1 MTDPQFND
9 FIFEHFLER
18 RLLNM
23 STPNFLFGLVDSPRV
38 SIVADLN
45 FRGLKFLRHRNIW
58 VLKYHHETN
67 YNTFLRRLIGVGHI
81 KLTKTQIKKITILL
95 MILRLIHYTNFLI

>member
-1 MTDPQFND
+1 MTDPQFNN

-45 FRGLKFLRHRNIW
+45 FRGLKFLRHRNI
-58 VLKYHHETN
+58 
-67 YNTFLRRLIGVGHI
+67 
-81 KLTKTQIKKITILL
+81 
-95 MILRLIHYTNFLI
+95 